1 MSESGSST
9 NREKPD
15 AGSIEQLSKASQDQ
29 QVEISKLKKQIMII
43 KKEHEMEMISLKQA
57 HKDELKR
64 MQQLVDYDVDKR
76 QYFDLERDFKLVE
89 DQNRVLTTEI
99 RQLRKVVDQ
108 KDQTVERTEK
118 RLAESQKQFTL
129 AKMEI

>member
-76 QYFDLERDFKLVE
+76 
-89 DQNRVLTTEI
+89 
-99 RQLRKVVDQ
+99 
-108 KDQTVERTEK
+108 
-118 RLAESQKQFTL
+118 
-129 AKMEI
+129 